1 MSPFTIVLLTLVLVV
16 MLFILVFAAVLL
28 TPFALPLLAFGAP
41 FIPSAGKTVER
52 MLDAAGVGPTT
63 RLLDL
68 GSGDGRIPVA
78 AAKRGARADGVEVN
92 PWLVWVSRRRA
103 QWFGVRE
110 HTMFKCGNLW
120 TYDVAAYDVV
130 TVYGLGPIMGK
141 LEQKLLRELK
151 PGTRVVSHAFHFP
164 NWRPEREDRGVVLYV
179 VPERSAAA

>member
-1 MSPFTIVLLTLVLVV
+1 MSPFTIAFLTLVLIA

-52 MLDAAGVGPTT
+52 MLDAASVGPTT

-78 AAKRGARADGVEVN
+78 AAKRGARADGIEVN
-92 PWLVWVSRRRA
+92 PWLVWVSRQRA
-103 QWFGVRE
+103 RLSGVRE
-110 HTMFKCGNLW
+110 LTAFKCGNLW
-120 TYDVAAYDVV
+120 TYDVSAYDVV

-141 LEQKLLRELK
+141 LEQKLLRELR
-151 PGTRVVSHAFHFP
+151 PGTRVVSQAFHFP
-164 NWRPEREDRGVVLYV
+164 TWRPVREDRGVMLYV
-179 VPERSAAA
+179 VPKPSVAA